1 MTQPARRKSQRA
13 VLVGLV
19 TRAAPRRYEHP
30 LAELRRL
37 ASTAGTEVV
46 GEVVQKRIAGN
57 FHWLG
62 VRWDRLRRTLNLEP
76 DHFDHVKIVE

>member
-1 MTQPARRKSQRA
+1 
-13 VLVGLV
+13 VGD
-19 TRAAPRRYEHP
+19 T
-30 LAELRRL
+30 
-37 ASTAGTEVV
+37 

-76 DHFDHVKIVE
+76 DHFENVKILD

>member
-1 MTQPARRKSQRA
+1 MSCDAFEVGTRVEA
-13 VLVGLV
+13 VQAFQI
-19 TRAAPRRYEHP
+19 REA
-30 LAELRRL
+30 L
-37 ASTAGTEVV
+37 ASPVGQNVREVQIGDT